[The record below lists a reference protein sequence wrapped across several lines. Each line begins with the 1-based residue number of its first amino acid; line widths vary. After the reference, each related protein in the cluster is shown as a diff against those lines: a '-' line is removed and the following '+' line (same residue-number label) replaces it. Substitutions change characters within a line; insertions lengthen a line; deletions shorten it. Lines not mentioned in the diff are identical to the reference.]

1 MAPVPIHLLILV
13 LWCLG
18 GEGFVQVP
26 ARCSHSSGSS
36 SRHSRHPT
44 APWRPPLSSSS
55 PPSVGRRLQEA
66 RYRSRLHI
74 YFFGLGPAEIAVI
87 VLAVSVFYGPDRLS
101 KLRKKKG
108 GKEGETEERI
118 NEIWIRENKQRIEDM
133 QELAAKT
140 RQQRSWQR
148 INAAIEAGDPD
159 ILERLEDVDDVAA
172 MGKGALK

>member
-1 MAPVPIHLLILV
+1 M
-13 LWCLG
+13 
-18 GEGFVQVP
+18 
-26 ARCSHSSGSS
+26 
-36 SRHSRHPT
+36 
-44 APWRPPLSSSS
+44 
-55 PPSVGRRLQEA
+55 QEA